1 MKKKE
6 TGVELIKYFTEGMKY
21 MTSGV
26 ETRENE
32 SKNDENVSEEE
43 SASREI
49 ADCRIALISLYD
61 LENNAVRLMSAL
73 LRKHGFYVAE
83 IYFKDW
89 KNNFFSPPTDSELK
103 NLIKLLKEKNI
114 RLVSIS
120 LRASAYLKVAVQIT
134 EMVRKETGLTVIWGG
149 THVILCPDES
159 IQTADIVC
167 VGEGEFAMLELAERL
182 RKGEPLESITNIN
195 NLWFRKDDKVIKN
208 PLTDLI
214 EDLDILPFRDY
225 TSADKYQ
232 ISGDKIHQGD
242 PMINDPIFQIITSRG
257 CPYHCAYCYN
267 STLRKI
273 YKGLGKYYRTR
284 SVENVIEELK
294 LAQKT
299 FPNLKRI
306 KFDDEVFNFQEDW
319 VAEFRE
325 KYKKEINLP
334 FECFTEPKLVT
345 KERFRLMKEAGLRIV
360 YIGIQ
365 NSFRITEELYDRNV
379 PEEKIKEAAAI
390 LYDLKLDARYQ
401 VILDDPMSI
410 TEDKERLFKL
420 LMSFE
425 RPFELYLFSLTI
437 FPNTEIA
444 KNLLK
449 QGVITEDQIEG
460 KDTKTFRQLRVD
472 LAYTRQPEDQ
482 YWAALLVLL
491 TKSFIPKS
499 LLWKFYNNRN
509 LRKNPGSLVFLAQ
522 VSNFIKMA
530 FVAARMLFRGEL
542 TWTAFRRWMN
552 IKSMITQ

>member
-6 TGVELIKYFTEGMKY
+6 AGVELIKYFVEGMKY

-26 ETRENE
+26 ETKETE
-32 SKNDENVSEEE
+32 SKNDENVNKEE

-319 VAEFRE
+319 VGEFRE

-444 KNLLK
+444 KKLLK